1 MVGRARPRV
10 CLLPALA
17 CATALATGPAMS
29 DGGLFRQLDAEG
41 GALDALKWRA
51 RPVLV
56 FADDPANAAYRA
68 QLALLRKARAG
79 LEERDITVFGDAE
92 PGSSEALRAR
102 LKVEGF
108 TLVLIGKDGGV
119 KLRADSPV
127 APEDL
132 FRTIDR
138 MPMRQREMSGE

>member
-1 MVGRARPRV
+1 M
-10 CLLPALA
+10 A
-17 CATALATGPAMS
+17 C
-29 DGGLFRQLDAEG
+29 F
-41 GALDALKWRA
+41 
-51 RPVLV
+51 VV
-56 FADDPANAAYRA
+56 ADDPAGAAYRA

-79 LEERDITVFGDAE
+79 VEERDIIVFSDTDH
-92 PGSSEALRAR
+92 GSSGALRAR

-138 MPMRQREMSGE
+138 MPMRQRETSGE

>member
-1 MVGRARPRV
+1 
-10 CLLPALA
+10 
-17 CATALATGPAMS
+17 MS
-29 DGGLFRQLDAEG
+29 DDVLFRQLDAEG
-41 GALDALKWRA
+41 GALDALKWRS

-56 FADDPANAAYRA
+56 FADDPAGAAYRA
-68 QLALLRKARAG
+68 QFALLRKARAG
-79 LEERDITVFGDAE
+79 VEERDIIVFSDTA
-92 PGSSEALRAR
+92 PGSSGALRAR